1 MTQLLPHK
9 GLIAFAPP
17 PPLPPLTAREQPSLL
32 QEDLTELRANQ
43 PVPTLKVKK
52 KIPCDVLVNLFS
64 LHVLQYGRYMTL
76 FEQKVQRVSAE
87 VFLTLPNALREVLAL
102 QD

>member
-1 MTQLLPHK
+1 MTQLLPHN

-17 PPLPPLTAREQPSLL
+17 LCFTPREQFSLL

-64 LHVLQYGRYMTL
+64 LCVL
-76 FEQKVQRVSAE
+76 
-87 VFLTLPNALREVLAL
+87 
-102 QD
+102 

>member
-1 MTQLLPHK
+1 MCGQIGEVYDAALALQRADCI
-9 GLIAFAPP
+9 LPP
-17 PPLPPLTAREQPSLL
+17 PPPFTPREQPSLL

-64 LHVLQYGRYMTL
+64 LWALQYGRYMTNL
-76 FEQKVQRVSAE
+76 SKK
-87 VFLTLPNALREVLAL
+87 LL
-102 QD
+102 

>member
-1 MTQLLPHK
+1 MLHRKCVGRLEKSMTQLSPHN

-17 PPLPPLTAREQPSLL
+17 PSPFTSREQFSLL

-52 KIPCDVLVNLFS
+52 KIPCDVLVNVFALC
-64 LHVLQYGRYMTL
+64 VL
-76 FEQKVQRVSAE
+76 
-87 VFLTLPNALREVLAL
+87 
-102 QD
+102 

>member
-17 PPLPPLTAREQPSLL
+17 PFTPREQFFLL
-32 QEDLTELRANQ
+32 QEDLTELRADQ

-52 KIPCDVLVNLFS
+52 EIPCDVLVNLFS
-64 LHVLQYGRYMTL
+64 LCVL
-76 FEQKVQRVSAE
+76 
-87 VFLTLPNALREVLAL
+87 
-102 QD
+102 

>member
-1 MTQLLPHK
+1 MCGQIGEVYVAALASQRAD
-9 GLIAFAPP
+9 GISPP
-17 PPLPPLTAREQPSLL
+17 FTPREQISLL

-64 LHVLQYGRYMTL
+64 LCVLQYGRYMTNL
-76 FEQKVQRVSAE
+76 SKKFKESQ
-87 VFLTLPNALREVLAL
+87 L
-102 QD
+102 

>member
-1 MTQLLPHK
+1 MCGQIGEVYDAALASQRADC
-9 GLIAFAPP
+9 ICPP
-17 PPLPPLTAREQPSLL
+17 PPFTPREQFFLL

-64 LHVLQYGRYMTL
+64 LCVL
-76 FEQKVQRVSAE
+76 
-87 VFLTLPNALREVLAL
+87 
-102 QD
+102 